1 MIHRNIIQ
9 VLLVLTALAFI
20 CNAQR
25 ELFKTDFNQLDL
37 HFLIQGVLSCI
48 VYVLG
53 NQSGEQCLCASFRS
67 KVDAKKNISDIQIYP
82 QTDFCSQVEIVITNR
97 SGGRYCLNPKL
108 PVARKFLARVIQ

>member
-25 ELFKTDFNQLDL
+25 
-37 HFLIQGVLSCI
+37 
-48 VYVLG
+48 

-67 KVDAKKNISDIQIYP
+67 YVDKKKDISDIQIYP
-82 QTDFCSQVEIVITNR
+82 QTDFCNQVEIVITNKY
-97 SGGRYCLNPKL
+97 GGRYCLNPNL
-108 PVARKFLARVIQ
+108 PVARRFLARVIQAKK